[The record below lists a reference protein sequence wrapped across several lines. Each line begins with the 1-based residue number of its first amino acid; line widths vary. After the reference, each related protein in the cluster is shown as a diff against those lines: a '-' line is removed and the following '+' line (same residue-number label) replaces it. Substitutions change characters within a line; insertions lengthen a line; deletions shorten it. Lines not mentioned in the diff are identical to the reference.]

1 MSSIQLRLALLYQL
15 YITITA
21 HAHITL
27 LVTITPLV
35 TIIHLVMT
43 IAQIIAHAHITPL
56 VTIIHLVMTTSQ
68 IIAHALTQNM
78 DTQITHMPTNILI
91 KFSYKLT
98 IKHVIHMKIFNNFE
112 LLLRTS

>member
-27 LVTITPLV
+27 LV
-35 TIIHLVMT
+35 M
-43 IAQIIAHAHITPL
+43 ITPL

-91 KFSYKLT
+91 KFSYKFT